1 MSNSNDTTLNQ
12 EFRAAMRQLAGG
24 VSVITAAHG
33 NDRTGLTATSVVSIS
48 INPPELFISVNR
60 SSSSW
65 PVIEKSGKFGINVL
79 QQDQQIVAEH
89 FSGKGGRKG
98 AERYADDDW
107 YQTPDGVWLSNRAL
121 AAFACDVDK
130 VWMHREHALIA
141 GLVTHIN
148 VHAGQQPLT
157 YWHGHYGSFVQN

>member
-1 MSNSNDTTLNQ
+1 MSDSNNALNQ
-12 EFRAAMRQLAGG
+12 EFRTAMRQLAGG

-33 NDRTGLTATSVVSIS
+33 ENRTGLTATSVVSIS
-48 INPPELFISVNR
+48 MDPPELFISVNR

-79 QQDQQIVAEH
+79 QQDQQVVAEH

-98 AERYADDDW
+98 ADRYADDDW
-107 YQTPDGVWLSNRAL
+107 YQTPDGVWLSRRAL
-121 AAFACDVDK
+121 VGFACDVEK

-141 GLVTHIN
+141 GKVTLIN
-148 VHAGQQPLT
+148 VHAGPQPLT
-157 YWHGHYGSFVQN
+157 YWHGQYGSFIQN

>member
-48 INPPELFISVNR
+48 MNPPELFISVNQ

-141 GLVTHIN
+141 GLVTRID

>member
-1 MSNSNDTTLNQ
+1 MINSNDTTLNQ

-48 INPPELFISVNR
+48 MNPPELFISVNQ

-141 GLVTHIN
+141 GLVTRID

>member
-48 INPPELFISVNR
+48 MNPPELFISVNR

-141 GLVTHIN
+141 GLVTRID

>member
-48 INPPELFISVNR
+48 MNPPELFISVNR

-141 GLVTHIN
+141 GLVTRIS